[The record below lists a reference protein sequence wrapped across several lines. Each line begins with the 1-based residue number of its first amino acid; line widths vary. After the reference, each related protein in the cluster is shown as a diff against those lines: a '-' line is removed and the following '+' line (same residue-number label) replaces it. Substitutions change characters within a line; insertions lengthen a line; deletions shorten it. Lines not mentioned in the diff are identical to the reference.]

1 MIINYIYKKITWIL
15 NVSDEKQ
22 PRYTV
27 KVKVKMYFDA
37 FKKYL
42 LENKCTHYM
51 IDNLRTPPQTLVRQ
65 WGKQLKMDPADVER
79 ISDRVKLRF
88 ALGKIFTIKLS

>member
-1 MIINYIYKKITWIL
+1 
-15 NVSDEKQ
+15 
-22 PRYTV
+22 
-27 KVKVKMYFDA
+27 MYFDA

-65 WGKQLKMDPADVER
+65 WGKQLKMDSADVER

-88 ALGKIFTIKLS
+88 ALGKIFIFTIKLS

>member
-1 MIINYIYKKITWIL
+1 
-15 NVSDEKQ
+15 
-22 PRYTV
+22 
-27 KVKVKMYFDA
+27 MYFDA

-65 WGKQLKMDPADVER
+65 WGKQLKMDSADVER

-88 ALGKIFTIKLS
+88 ALGKIFTIKLSQLHIFILFFYIFKIEPDAGQLIIIPI